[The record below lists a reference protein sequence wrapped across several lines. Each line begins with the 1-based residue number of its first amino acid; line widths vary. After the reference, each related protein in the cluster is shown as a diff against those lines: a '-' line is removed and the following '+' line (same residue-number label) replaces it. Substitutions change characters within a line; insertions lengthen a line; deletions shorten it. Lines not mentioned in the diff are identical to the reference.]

1 MTDET
6 TDRPNGPPVWNIDG
20 TALGD
25 KFKEHLAKSKPDPE
39 PAAPDVVPLDD
50 ALIRLL
56 EEYRLQAES
65 IGAQQNG
72 ALMLFVRQ
80 RDLKGKW
87 QLAQNRRELVRTPEG
102 QQG

>member
-1 MTDET
+1 MTSDNL
-6 TDRPNGPPVWNIDG
+6 NGPPVWNIDG

-25 KFKEHLAKSKPDPE
+25 KFKEHLGKSEPA
-39 PAAPDVVPLDD
+39 PAAPDVVPLDE
-50 ALIRLL
+50 ALITLL

-80 RDLKGKW
+80 RDLKGRW

-102 QQG
+102 SQG